1 MEKILTSTNRIIA
14 LPLVLLLLIYQK
26 TISPDHGLLRIFYPY
41 GYCKFYPSCSM
52 YAKKVLQAEGVT
64 GLPKIIKRLMA
75 CNPRSLGGVDL
86 P

>member
-1 MEKILTSTNRIIA
+1 MAKILKNLERIIV
-14 LPLVLLLLIYQK
+14 LPLLFLLWVYQK
-26 TISPDHGLLRIFYPY
+26 TISPDHGLPRVFFPY

-52 YAKKVLQAEGVT
+52 YAREVLKNEGLRGT
-64 GLPKIIKRLMA
+64 AKITRRLLA